1 MLGDIYNLIL
11 YQPLFNILILF
22 YQYLPGKDFG
32 VAIILLTVS
41 IRLITYPLM
50 AKSIKSQKILS
61 ELQPKIQEVQQ
72 KFKNDKQ
79 AQAREV
85 MALYKKE
92 KINPF
97 GGFLPLLIQLPIL
110 FALYGVFW
118 KGLQPGQMSQL
129 YSFVPHPLAIDPTF
143 LVIFN
148 LAQPSIILAVLAGIC
163 QFIQTKMM
171 TPSLRS
177 GQAIKNKDQM
187 SQFSNIMQKQMLYLF
202 PLFTVFIL
210 WKMPSAIGLYWVVTS
225 LFSIGQQ
232 YLIMKPLTKIKFG
245 SGQEQHGTAKY

>member
-1 MLGDIYNLIL
+1 MLGNIYNLIL

-22 YQYLPGKDFG
+22 YQYLPGRDFG
-32 VAIILLTVS
+32 VAVILLTTLL
-41 IRLITYPLM
+41 RLITYPLM

-61 ELQPKIQEVQQ
+61 EIQPKIQEVQQ

-92 KINPF
+92 KINPL

-110 FALYGVFW
+110 FALYQVFW
-118 KGLQPGQMSQL
+118 KGLQPEALNNL
-129 YSFVPHPLAIDPTF
+129 YSFVPNPGAIDPTF
-143 LVIFN
+143 LGILN
-148 LAQPSIILAVLAGIC
+148 LAQPSIILAILAGIF
-163 QFIQTKMM
+163 QFFQTKIM
-171 TPSLRS
+171 TPRA
-177 GQAIKNKDQM
+177 QKTKDGDKM
-187 SQFSNIMQKQMLYLF
+187 GQFSSMMQKQMLYLF

-210 WKMPSAIGLYWVVTS
+210 FKLPSAIGLYWVVTS

-232 YLIMKPLTKIKFG
+232 YIVMR
-245 SGQEQHGTAKY
+245 EQHGISKS

>member
-32 VAIILLTVS
+32 VAVILLTAL

-50 AKSIKSQKILS
+50 AKAIKSQKALS

-79 AQAREV
+79 AQAKEI

-97 GGFLPLLIQLPIL
+97 GAFLPLLIQLPIL

-118 KGLQPGQMSQL
+118 KGLQPEALNNL
-129 YSFVPHPLAIDPTF
+129 YSFVSNPGAIDPTF
-143 LVIFN
+143 LGILN

-163 QFIQTKMM
+163 QFIQTKTMAPKAQK
-171 TPSLRS
+171 T
-177 GQAIKNKDQM
+177 KDGDKM
-187 SQFSNIMQKQMLYLF
+187 GQFSNMMQKQMLYLF

-210 WKMPSAIGLYWVVTS
+210 FKLPSAIGLYWVVTS

-232 YLIMKPLTKIKFG
+232 YIIMKNPPPQKGEIRPITLGGKP
-245 SGQEQHGTAKY
+245 